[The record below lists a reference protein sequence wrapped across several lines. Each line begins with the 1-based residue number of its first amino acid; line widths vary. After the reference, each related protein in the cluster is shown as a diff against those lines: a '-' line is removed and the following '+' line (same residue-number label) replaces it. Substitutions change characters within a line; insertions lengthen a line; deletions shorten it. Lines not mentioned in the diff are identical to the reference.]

1 MKKTILQLCVS
12 YSAAQFAQAT
22 QWTDWVLEDVSYA
35 VGFAYQ
41 VNGSKTVLIREVL
54 KPGTTEI
61 DRSRYRVE
69 PSPEYL
75 CRLYD
80 KAQALG
86 ASCVVQH
93 HTHPFSKHPDFSGI
107 DDEAAYRLHHDL
119 RQINPRVEIVQ
130 VVHGRDNHH
139 AKARILNT
147 TNGENRFDYFE
158 DITLTGPAGI
168 QKYPGT
174 QTASLPACDAIKV
187 PAQEERN
194 ARAFGVN
201 GVEALHDLRVLI
213 LGTGGLGSAMA
224 YQLSRLGFWRITVYD
239 CQRIEATNV
248 NRFYFVT
255 KPRTAI
261 GRFKASYVARGMRL
275 FNPAGKYRAINAS
288 IFDERVAAG
297 AIKESDIVVMA
308 VDHDAP
314 RCVAMALAAR
324 YGKPLVNVSNAIYL
338 DELQKI
344 KGAFVSCQWF
354 IPREDNYPCLRCQ
367 GGINDKEVE
376 AAFMSERLKRLRQKA
391 GYVVGTPESPNAQV
405 IPINSAAAGIAAWE
419 LTVWACGI
427 RSPSPWIHYD
437 LMNNS
442 FQVLQGSG
450 DPDCT
455 VCGSSP
461 ASCLATGDADF
472 VGGPKNKKEEKS

>member
-1 MKKTILQLCVS
+1 MIKSTLQLCAS

-35 VGFAYQ
+35 MGFVYRI
-41 VNGSKTVLIREVL
+41 NGSKTILVREVL
-54 KPGTTEI
+54 KPDPSEI
-61 DRSRYRVE
+61 ERSRYRVE
-69 PSPEYL
+69 PSPEFL
-75 CRLYD
+75 CRLLD
-80 KAQALG
+80 KAQTLG
-86 ASCVVQH
+86 AGCVIQH
-93 HTHPFSKHPDFSGI
+93 HTHPFCEHPDFSGT
-107 DDEAAYRLHHDL
+107 DDEAAYRLQHDL
-119 RQINPRVEIVQ
+119 QQINPQVEIIQ
-130 VVHGRDNHH
+130 VVHGRDNRQ
-139 AKARILNT
+139 AKARILDT
-147 TNGENRFDYFE
+147 TNDATRFVYFD
-158 DITLTGPAGI
+158 DIMLTGPAGI
-168 QKYPGT
+168 QKYSGT
-174 QTASLPACDAIKV
+174 QSANSPTHDAIKMT
-187 PAQEERN
+187 AQEERN
-194 ARAFGVN
+194 ARAFGAN
-201 GVEALHDLRVLI
+201 GVDALHNIRVLL
-213 LGTGGLGSAMA
+213 LGTGGLGSALA
-224 YQLSRLGFWRITVYD
+224 YQLSRLGFRHVTVYD
-239 CQRIEATNV
+239 CQRIEATNI

-275 FNPAGKYRAINAS
+275 FNPTGKYRAINAS
-288 IFDERVAAG
+288 IFDERIASD

-419 LTVWACGI
+419 LAAWACGI
-427 RSPSPWIHYD
+427 RPPSPWIHYD

-450 DPDCT
+450 NPDCT
-455 VCGSSP
+455 ICGSSP
-461 ASCLATGDADF
+461 ASCLATGDAD
-472 VGGPKNKKEEKS
+472 GENLPHKG